1 MFGSKNLLFAY
12 GLGVFGLAL
21 TTGALT
27 GTLELPQLLLF
38 LFGLLVIWT
47 SALFGPIM
55 YWRERDRTRADEA
68 PRKAGDNAPRKA
80 AEEIKRDADRFE
92 S

>member
-12 GLGVFGLAL
+12 GLGVFGVVL
-21 TTGALT
+21 TTGALA

-38 LFGLLVIWT
+38 MFGLVVIWT

-68 PRKAGDNAPRKA
+68 PRKGGEEAARKGAAP
-80 AEEIKRDADRFE
+80 
-92 S
+92 